1 MYDLIVIGFGP
12 GGYEATL
19 LALRKKLKVAIVEKD
34 KLGGLCLNR
43 ACIPTKYFWNGAKQI
58 EKLKKLNNYGI
69 NIYDYSISWTDAF
82 EKKNEAI
89 KGIRKGLRQLL
100 KTKKVPIY
108 KGIGKIIDKNKV
120 LVKKSDGTE
129 KIVEGKNILIST
141 GSIPSSIGGIEIDED
156 KIISTDYLLGK
167 MDKLP
172 KSILI
177 VGGGVAGCE
186 LGYILSVYG
195 CKVYIVELMDR
206 LLPSKTVAK
215 DISRYLLRKFKKLG
229 ITTYLNTTVKDYEK
243 TENSVIV
250 NLSNG
255 ERLEVEK
262 VMLSVGRKPN
272 TENLDSIGIEKD
284 KRGFIKVNEYM
295 QTNIDNIY
303 ACGDVV
309 FSPMLAYVS
318 SLEGK
323 TAVKNILGEKTEIDY
338 SNIPYA
344 MFTAYEIGTVGLNEE
359 EAKEKG
365 INTVSGIYTYSYNE
379 KAVDELET
387 DGFIK
392 LVFEKETKRLIG
404 SYIVGSSASELIHT
418 LEMAI
423 KNNYTAEDL
432 HRFVYFHPS
441 LSELIPFASFDI
453 AEGKL
458 F

>member
-1 MYDLIVIGFGP
+1 MYDLIILGFGP

-19 LALRKKLKVAIVEKD
+19 LALRKKLKVAIVERD

-58 EKLKKLNNYGI
+58 EKLKKLDNYGI
-69 NIYDYSISWTDAF
+69 DIYDFSISWTKAF

-100 KTKKVPIY
+100 KTKKVSVY
-108 KGIGKIIDKNKV
+108 KGTGKIVDKNKV
-120 LVKKSDGTE
+120 LVKKKDGTE
-129 KIVEGKNILIST
+129 EIIEGKNILIAT

-172 KSILI
+172 ESMLI

-206 LLPSKTVAK
+206 LLPSKSIAK
-215 DISRYLLRKFKKLG
+215 DISKYLLRKFKSLG
-229 ITTYLNTTVKDYEK
+229 ITTYLNTTVKNYEK
-243 TENSVIV
+243 TENSIIV

-255 ERLEVEK
+255 EQLEVEK
-262 VMLSVGRKPN
+262 IMLSVGRKPN
-272 TENLDSIGIEKD
+272 TEDIDSIGIEKD

-295 QTNIDNIY
+295 QTNFNNIY
-303 ACGDVV
+303 ACGDIVN
-309 FSPMLAYVS
+309 SPMLAYIS

-323 TAVKNILGEKTEIDY
+323 TAVKNILGEKVKIDY

-344 MFTAYEIGTVGLNEE
+344 IFTAYEIGTVGLNEE
-359 EAKEKG
+359 EAKEMR

-387 DGFIK
+387 EGFIK
-392 LVFEKETKRLIG
+392 LIFEKETKKLLG
-404 SYIVGSSASELIHT
+404 GYIVGVSASELIHI

-423 KNNYTAEDL
+423 KNGYTAEDL
-432 HRFVYFHPS
+432 HKLVYFHPS